1 MNKWLFHQNGFT
13 KQWRLSA
20 RVSCSLAL
28 GGPFLYLCGHILVSE
43 IRECGRVQVTSKN
56 RLMRLI
62 AKHFHGLLK
71 VPDYQM
77 IPFEYVIFVLEY
89 VKVLL
94 INFHVFFHALHVF
107 A

>member
-1 MNKWLFHQNGFT
+1 
-13 KQWRLSA
+13 
-20 RVSCSLAL
+20 
-28 GGPFLYLCGHILVSE
+28 
-43 IRECGRVQVTSKN
+43 
-56 RLMRLI
+56 MRLI